1 MAITT
6 ATSANR
12 RMISQTVRMVDA
24 KTTLKT
30 ARLRKIQVVI
40 KARIIHLG
48 PSFWQLK
55 MAA

>member
-1 MAITT
+1 MATAT

-12 RMISQTVRMVDA
+12 RMPSQTVRLVAA
-24 KTTLKT
+24 KTTLKK
-30 ARLRKIQVVI
+30 ARLRKIQAVI